1 MAEEEASREEAG
13 YEKMRPSYGHDSRPS
28 KIIPV
33 FVVAALAAAAGLYHW
48 GDLKVSK
55 MLPAYPSKVR
65 TVDRIQTDH
74 VKKLE
79 RKVASLTK
87 RLEDAAPDDESVS
100 TERETKEQE
109 VERFLGQKEHLL
121 EEIAQFET
129 KKQEVERFLDERKH
143 LLEKVAQLELE
154 AGAEEYEP
162 YSDKDMAGLAVLA
175 EGGGI

>member
-1 MAEEEASREEAG
+1 
-13 YEKMRPSYGHDSRPS
+13 MRPSYGHDPGGSA
-28 KIIPV
+28 IVPV
-33 FVVAALAAAAGLYHW
+33 LVIVAAAVTAGLYHW

-55 MLPAYPSKVR
+55 MLPAYPDKVR
-65 TVDRIQTDH
+65 TVDSIQTDH

-87 RLEDAAPDDESVS
+87 RLEDAAPDDEDVD

-109 VERFLGQKEHLL
+109 VARFLDQKEHLL

-129 KKQEVERFLDERKH
+129 KKQEVARFLDQRKH

-154 AGAEEYEP
+154 AGAVEYEP

-175 EGGGI
+175 EGVEI

>member
-1 MAEEEASREEAG
+1 
-13 YEKMRPSYGHDSRPS
+13 MRPSYGHDPKPS
-28 KIIPV
+28 GIIPV
-33 FVVAALAAAAGLYHW
+33 FVVAALAVVAGLYHW

-65 TVDRIQTDH
+65 TVDSIQTDH

-109 VERFLGQKEHLL
+109 VERFLDQK
-121 EEIAQFET
+121 Q
-129 KKQEVERFLDERKH
+129 H
-143 LLEKVAQLELE
+143 LLEKIAQLELE
-154 AGAEEYEP
+154 AGAEEFEP
-162 YSDKDMAGLAVLA
+162 YSDKDRDQLAA
-175 EGGGI
+175 ISKGE

>member
-1 MAEEEASREEAG
+1 
-13 YEKMRPSYGHDSRPS
+13 MRPSYGHDPGGSA
-28 KIIPV
+28 IVPV
-33 FVVAALAAAAGLYHW
+33 LVIVAAAVTAGLYHW

-55 MLPAYPSKVR
+55 MLPAYPDKVR
-65 TVDRIQTDH
+65 TVDSVQTDH

-87 RLEDAAPDDESVS
+87 RLEDAAPDDEDVD

-109 VERFLGQKEHLL
+109 VERFLDQKEHLL
-121 EEIAQFET
+121 EEIAKFET

-162 YSDKDMAGLAVLA
+162 YEDKERDQLAA
-175 EGGGI
+175 ISKGE

>member
-1 MAEEEASREEAG
+1 
-13 YEKMRPSYGHDSRPS
+13 MRPSYGHDSKPS
-28 KIIPV
+28 GIIPI
-33 FVVAALAAAAGLYHW
+33 FIVAALAVVAGLHHW
-48 GDLKVSK
+48 GDLKVSR

-65 TVDRIQTDH
+65 TVDSIQTDH

-87 RLEDAAPDDESVS
+87 RLQDAAPDDEDVD

-109 VERFLGQKEHLL
+109 VARFLDQKEHLL
-121 EEIAQFET
+121 GEIAQFET
-129 KKQEVERFLDERKH
+129 KKQEVARFLDQRKH

-154 AGAEEYEP
+154 AGSEEYEP

-175 EGGGI
+175 EGGEI